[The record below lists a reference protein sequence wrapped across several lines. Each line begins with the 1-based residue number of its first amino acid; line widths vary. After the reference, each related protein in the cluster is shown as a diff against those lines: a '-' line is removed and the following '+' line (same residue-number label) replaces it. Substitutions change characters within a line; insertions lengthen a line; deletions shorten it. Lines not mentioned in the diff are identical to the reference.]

1 MQRGLD
7 DERRM
12 MNARR
17 VALAGVMVVLMAG
30 QVR

>member
-1 MQRGLD
+1 VFGVMMQRGLD

-17 VALAGVMVVLMAG
+17 VALAGVMVV
-30 QVR
+30 